1 MCGRW
6 RNVENKQPETAIVGR
21 NSPLLTRDSK
31 ATGRTQEA
39 GWSFSPRQLLYGSV
53 SFWQA
58 TLNTCMWV
66 SVLSFTRQQ

>member
-1 MCGRW
+1 MRGRW
-6 RNVENKQPETAIVGR
+6 KNFENKQSEKAIVGS

-31 ATGRTQEA
+31 VTGRTKEA

-53 SFWQA
+53 SFWQT